1 MIQLEKEG
9 SNESHS
15 EQEIQDFVNR
25 VYDYALNL
33 RLNREMGWEEVR
45 DELVIQGINEEGAQ
59 TVVDNLR
66 EQERN
71 AWKSASKKE
80 IGYGLLWAL
89 GGR

>member
-1 MIQLEKEG
+1 M
-9 SNESHS
+9 S
-15 EQEIQDFVNR
+15 
-25 VYDYALNL
+25 
-33 RLNREMGWEEVR
+33 WEEVR

-66 EQERN
+66 KQERN

-89 GGR
+89 GGIADSYYRRNTHLLGCGRLGNLADIEGNNDLW